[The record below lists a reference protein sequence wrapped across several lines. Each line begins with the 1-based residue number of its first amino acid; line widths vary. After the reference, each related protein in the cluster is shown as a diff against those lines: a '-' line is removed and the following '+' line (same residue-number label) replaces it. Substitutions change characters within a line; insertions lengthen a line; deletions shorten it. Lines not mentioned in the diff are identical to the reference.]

1 MSRKYFST
9 DTVLL
14 TVCLSV
20 CLISFSV
27 IDAFGAPNG
36 FDGDDTTENVVLI
49 LANGFDICD
58 AIEWAGEVRTSDSA
72 IEKLIYEGSLG
83 AMNTKTASSGPEFC
97 ELVSACATLGAATR
111 MRASK
116 DDCVFHSA
124 YREHEVEEVDEAF
137 ERRTGSSIST
147 LPEEVMVC
155 AGVDKL
161 IRHNLTSGYSG
172 KPGFLGES
180 LKRAGVKARVM
191 MYSDGRNLGES
202 LACLLG
208 MNETGEVTI
217 ASHADVG
224 TENYSF
230 KENTLSKAVEK
241 KAQAPVPL
249 DDFKGLT
256 VVEFT
261 DILTALDDEINTPEG
276 IDKKS
281 PDDAYMRLDALLS
294 HLFSVIG
301 EPSSTTAYVLT
312 SSVSIYQL
320 MGEGNE
326 LASLLIIGGG
336 FGRGLLKSA
345 TTRQAGVVANVDLA
359 LTITTLLD
367 APQAW
372 RVQGRPMY
380 CVNTERSASALE
392 KKVYLLN
399 FAWKTR
405 GVFLITLIAI
415 SVLAV
420 ITSLILLLTCTG
432 SSKRGRGK
440 TVKCPSGILKTVS
453 SLQVYCAA
461 APLSALL
468 TPFALYTFEALSRTA
483 HMTIDVLLPWALSFM
498 LVTGALISY
507 FAFRLTGSA
516 LKSVLAIAL
525 ATTAAICVDCVFGG
539 QLAQLS
545 PLSYSAISGARY
557 YGVGNEFM
565 GVLLGCICL
574 CPYAL
579 KSVLGTEMW
588 HNVHILTLELL
599 VGGVFLGESFLGA
612 NFGGMITALA
622 MASFAATYSGI
633 SFRKGKDDGRRSGG
647 LYQRGRVIFVLAGA
661 VLLATTV
668 ILADSTTSEPS
679 HIGRLLGSNLDGKM
693 VEVLNVVYR
702 KVKMNLSL
710 MNVGMWARVTF
721 LSVFIM
727 SAVTFARLK
736 LLKHIRRDEKLYIA
750 LLTVAVGCLVA
761 FLLNDSGIVAC
772 TTMMMVPLFFIIS
785 YLFSSEFKRS

>member
-1 MSRKYFST
+1 M
-9 DTVLL
+9 
-14 TVCLSV
+14 
-20 CLISFSV
+20 I
-27 IDAFGAPNG
+27 
-36 FDGDDTTENVVLI
+36 LI
-49 LANGFDICD
+49 LADGFDICD
-58 AIEWAGEVRTSDSA
+58 AIEWAGEVCTSDSI

-97 ELVSACATLGAATR
+97 ELASACATLGAATR

-116 DDCVFHSA
+116 DDCVFLSA
-124 YREHEVEEVDEAF
+124 YREHEAKEVDEAF
-137 ERRTGSSIST
+137 ERRTGSSTSI

-155 AGVDKL
+155 AGIDEL

-180 LKRAGVKARVM
+180 LKRAGVQTRVM
-191 MYSDGRNLGES
+191 MYSDGWNLGES

-208 MNETGEVTI
+208 MDETGEVAI

-224 TENYSF
+224 TDNDTF

-241 KAQAPVPL
+241 KFREHVPL

-261 DILTALDDEINTPEG
+261 DILTALDDETHTPEG
-276 IDKKS
+276 KS
-281 PDDAYMRLDALLS
+281 LADAYVRLDALLS

-301 EPSSTTAYVLT
+301 EPSTTTVYVLA
-312 SSVSIYQL
+312 SAASIFQL
-320 MGEGNE
+320 TGRGNE

-336 FGRGLLKSA
+336 FESGLLKSA
-345 TTRQAGVVANVDLA
+345 TTRNEGVVANVDFA
-359 LTITTLLD
+359 LTITTLLN
-367 APQAW
+367 ASQAW

-380 CVNTERSASALE
+380 CVNIERSASALE

-405 GVFLITLIAI
+405 GVFLITLITI

-432 SSKRGRGK
+432 SSERERRK
-440 TVKCPSGILKTVS
+440 TFKFQGGILKTAHI
-453 SLQVYCAA
+453 LQVYCAA
-461 APLSALL
+461 MPLSALL
-468 TPFALYTFEALSRTA
+468 TPFVLYIFEALSRPA

-498 LVTGALISY
+498 LITGALISY

-525 ATTAAICVDCVFGG
+525 ATTAAICADCVFGG

-565 GVLLGCICL
+565 GVLLGCVCL

-579 KSVLGTEMW
+579 KSIWRTKGW
-588 HNVHILTLELL
+588 HDVNLLTVELL
-599 VGGVFLGESFLGA
+599 MGGVFLGVSFLGA
-612 NFGGMITALA
+612 NFGGMITALS
-622 MASFAATYSGI
+622 MASFAAMCSGI
-633 SFRKGKDDGRRSGG
+633 GFRKADGRRSSG
-647 LYQRGRVIFVLAGA
+647 LYQRGGVIVIFAVA
-661 VLLATTV
+661 VLLAATV
-668 ILADSTTSEPS
+668 ILVDSTTFEPS
-679 HIGRLLGSNLDGKM
+679 HIGRLLGSKFDGKL

-710 MNVGMWARVTF
+710 MNVGMWARITF

-727 SAVTFARLK
+727 SAVTFARLNF
-736 LLKHIRRDEKLYIA
+736 LKQIRRDEKLYIA

-772 TTMMMVPLFFIIS
+772 TTMMILPLFFIIS
-785 YLFSSEFKRS
+785 YLFSSEFERS